1 MSWRELEGKKI
12 NQVRPVDQNEVI
24 LELDDG
30 KLVKIRAKHP
40 PDTPEADAQLV
51 VELKKP
57 TR

>member
-40 PDTPEADAQLV
+40 PDTPEGEAQLV
-51 VELKKP
+51 VEFKKAA
-57 TR
+57 R